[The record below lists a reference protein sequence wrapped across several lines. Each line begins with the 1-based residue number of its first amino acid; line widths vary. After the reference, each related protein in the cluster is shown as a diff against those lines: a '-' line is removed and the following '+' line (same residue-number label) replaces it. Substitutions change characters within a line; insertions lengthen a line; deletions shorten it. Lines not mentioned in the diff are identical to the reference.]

1 MFRRSEYSFSKPSL
15 NAAILKR
22 VFSFTVTGPVYST
35 REPPSTQGHVSSV
48 VKYTVV
54 PSSAENTS

>member
-22 VFSFTVTGPVYST
+22 AFSSTVTGPVYYT

-54 PSSAENTS
+54 PSSAESTS